1 MYNIIQSD
9 NMRGHTTIHYTR
21 RLHNSA
27 GKIGLHELLYE
38 CRISQSRC

>member
-9 NMRGHTTIHYTR
+9 NMRGHTTIQDAYII
-21 RLHNSA
+21 LQE
-27 GKIGLHELLYE
+27 KIGLHELLYE